1 MGQRALEAVDVVD
14 MRIDDAV
21 KLIRG
26 KKGTEVRLTVKK
38 LDGSIIII
46 PIIRDVVILEETYA
60 KSALV
65 DRNDI
70 AVKVGYIRLPKFY
83 ADFNKKGGRNCAEDI
98 KKELIKLKEEDI
110 DGIILDLR
118 NNRGGS
124 LDDAVKMA
132 GLFIEKGPIVQ
143 IKSRTGKPTILRDR
157 DPMVYYDGPLIIM
170 VNSFSASA
178 SEILAAAMQDYKR
191 GIIIGSAATFGK
203 GTVQRLINLDGYLPK
218 DHGDIKSLGTLKLTT
233 QKFYRIDGGATQLKG
248 VYPDIILPDAYSYID
263 IGAKELEFA
272 IPWDE
277 ILPVQFELW
286 KPEAKRSNKINRLKK
301 KSSSRIKKNF
311 TFNLIIENAE
321 RFKKQRDK
329 TTYSLN
335 LKKYRDELKK
345 VNEEAKKYNR
355 IQKEIPELSIHSL
368 KSDLS
373 VIQSDSSKIQRTQAW
388 HITLKKDVYLFEVI
402 AVINDMKT
410 FSQNKVKGTVYKS
423 NFWRDTKTENWDKHY
438 ENVEVIITKKSITI
452 TLGDDTKKYLIKSIE
467 IFSERQKYYLC
478 TINNGNLKIYLGRNF
493 DNTISIGIDGDFS
506 IPGIKDIKEIEINT
520 NN

>member
-1 MGQRALEAVDVVD
+1 MNKNPIVFVLLMLTCSFFLLLLFPRAEAHVTIPIPLFPYFLIPFFFLLLLTFTRVEARATIPIPLFPYFLIPFFMCGTAIAQRSDAEKIYKKVTGSVLTLYTHDSFCNNTGQGSGVV
-14 MRIDDAV
+14 ID
-21 KLIRG
+21 
-26 KKGTEVRLTVKK
+26 KKGLVITNFHLVK
-38 LDGSIIII
+38 GGQHIIVKHEDS
-46 PIIRDVVILEETYA
+46 IIRDVVILEETYA

-70 AVKVGYIRLPKFY
+70 AVKIGYIHLPKFY
-83 ADFNKKGGRNCAEDI
+83 ADFNKTGGRNCAEDI
-98 KKELIKLKEEDI
+98 KKELIKLKEEDV

-143 IKSRTGKPTILRDR
+143 IKSRTGEPYVLRDR

-191 GIIIGSAATFGK
+191 AIIIGSAATFGK

-218 DHGDIKSLGTLKLTT
+218 VHGDIKSLGTLKLTT

-272 IPWDE
+272 MSWDE

-286 KPEAKRSNKINRLKK
+286 KPETKQSNNMDQLKK
-301 KSSSRIKKNF
+301 KSRSRIKKNL

-321 RFKKQRDK
+321 RFKKQRNK

-335 LKKYRDELKK
+335 LSIYRDDLKK

-388 HITLKKDVYLFEVI
+388 HLTLKKDAYLFEAM
-402 AVINDMKT
+402 AVINDMM
-410 FSQNKVKGTVYKS
+410 
-423 NFWRDTKTENWDKHY
+423 
-438 ENVEVIITKKSITI
+438 
-452 TLGDDTKKYLIKSIE
+452 
-467 IFSERQKYYLC
+467 
-478 TINNGNLKIYLGRNF
+478 
-493 DNTISIGIDGDFS
+493 
-506 IPGIKDIKEIEINT
+506 
-520 NN
+520 

>member
-1 MGQRALEAVDVVD
+1 MSKIERSDRLTIYINAITNTYDPNTAWLPPKDKANFDIAFSGQLEGIGAQLQEKDGYIRIVRIIPGSASWRQGQLKAKDIILKVGQGTGEAVDVVD

-38 LDGSIIII
+38 LDGSIIVI
-46 PIIRDVVILEETYA
+46 PIIRDVVILEATYA

-65 DRNDI
+65 GRNDLPALKI
-70 AVKVGYIRLPKFY
+70 GYIHLPKFY
-83 ADFNKKGGRNCAEDI
+83 ADFNNKGGRNCAEDI
-98 KKELIKLKEEDI
+98 KKELIKLKEEDV
-110 DGIILDLR
+110 DGIILNLR

-143 IKSRTGKPTILRDR
+143 IKSRTGKPHILRDR

-178 SEILAAAMQDYKR
+178 SEILAAAIQDYKR
-191 GIIIGSAATFGK
+191 GVIIGSAATFGK

-218 DHGDIKSLGTLKLTT
+218 DHGDVKSLGTLKLTT

-272 IPWDE
+272 MPWDE
-277 ILPVQFELW
+277 ILPAEFELW
-286 KPEAKRSNKINRLKK
+286 KPEAKRSNNIDKLKK
-301 KSSSRIKKNF
+301 KSGSRIKNNL
-311 TFNLIIENAE
+311 TFKLIIENAE

-329 TTYSLN
+329 TIYSLN
-335 LKKYRDELKK
+335 LSVFKDELKK
-345 VNEEAKKYNR
+345 VNEEAKRYNR
-355 IQKEIPELSIHSL
+355 IQKEIPELNIHST

-373 VIQSDSSKIQRTQAW
+373 VIQSDSSKIQRTQTW
-388 HITLKKDVYLFEVI
+388 HVTLKKDAYLFEAM
-402 AVINDMKT
+402 AVINDMM
-410 FSQNKVKGTVYKS
+410 
-423 NFWRDTKTENWDKHY
+423 
-438 ENVEVIITKKSITI
+438 
-452 TLGDDTKKYLIKSIE
+452 
-467 IFSERQKYYLC
+467 
-478 TINNGNLKIYLGRNF
+478 
-493 DNTISIGIDGDFS
+493 
-506 IPGIKDIKEIEINT
+506 
-520 NN
+520 